1 MRFPSLHD
9 GIFIHEKEFDIPPAA
24 AAADEISVTK

>member
-9 GIFIHEKEFDIPPAA
+9 GIFIHEKESNITPAA
-24 AAADEISVTK
+24 AATDEISITK